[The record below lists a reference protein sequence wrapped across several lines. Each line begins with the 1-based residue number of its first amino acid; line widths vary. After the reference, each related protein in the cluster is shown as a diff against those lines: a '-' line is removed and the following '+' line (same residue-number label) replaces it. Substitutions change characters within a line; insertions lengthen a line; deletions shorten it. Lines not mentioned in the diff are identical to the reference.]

1 MILLM
6 EWLPIFF
13 SGSCHLTNWLVM
25 VGDPLMAD
33 LDDFVDG
40 MASNL
45 FFGILPPD
53 KLVGDGW

>member
-53 KLVGDGW
+53 KSEII